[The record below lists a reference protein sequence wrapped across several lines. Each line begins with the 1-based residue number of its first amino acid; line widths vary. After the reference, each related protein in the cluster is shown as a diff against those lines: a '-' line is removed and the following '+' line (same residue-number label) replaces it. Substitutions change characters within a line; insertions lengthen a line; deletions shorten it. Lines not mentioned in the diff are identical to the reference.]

1 MVNILLEKVRVL
13 KHSLPELT
21 RFKQYLRFFSAVGL
35 LLLGLS
41 LALGSKFF
49 NQSASQVKKDTSASV
64 QAKKIKIESSSAR
77 LNQQE
82 IWVDRLEKERELLK
96 KRVEELEKVVVPLA
110 QYQWA
115 RPQGTSSTFGPAA
128 KEEVQT
134 LNPSFLGSSSSE
146 VQSADLPIND
156 PVSLKTKDK
165 VTDQPTEKIKYQR
178 ISFKLDPQFSKKIK
192 RSIDHYVP
200 AGSFVRGV
208 LTSGVVAST
217 SIQASANPQPV
228 HIQLTDLGHL
238 PQNFKADVKHC
249 FIIGSAYGDL
259 PSERVY
265 MRLEK
270 LSCVER
276 KTQEVIELSVDGY
289 VAGEDGANGLRGL
302 IIDRS
307 GPAMRNA
314 FIGGLFSGMG
324 EFFGQQKS
332 QMPTAINST
341 GVAMVNP
348 LKAQQLLEAGVGKGI
363 GNAMEKFSDFYIKR
377 AEQLQPVVEIEPG
390 RRVDVVFK
398 SGFDLNQTVYRQ
410 SLMNYRDSE
419 RRDVAA
425 RPDDQSYQLS
435 KGLSS

>member
-1 MVNILLEKVRVL
+1 MSVSVALKV
-13 KHSLPELT
+13 
-21 RFKQYLRFFSAVGL
+21 
-35 LLLGLS
+35 
-41 LALGSKFF
+41 KFF
-49 NQSASQVKKDTSASV
+49 NKAASQTEKTILSPAK
-64 QAKKIKIESSSAR
+64 QKKIRIESSSVR

-82 IWVDRLEKERELLK
+82 VWVDRLEKERDLLK
-96 KRVEELEKVVVPLA
+96 KRVEELEKMVIPLA
-110 QYQWA
+110 QQQLSHA
-115 RPQGTSSTFGPAA
+115 HSSPLKTHLIPSTS
-128 KEEVQT
+128 QT
-134 LNPSFLGSSSSE
+134 LNPDFLGSTGDAQTSFSPPD
-146 VQSADLPIND
+146 QD
-156 PVSLKTKDK
+156 PVVLKDK
-165 VTDQPTEKIKYQR
+165 AGGVFSDKPQQKVPYQR

-228 HIQLTDLGHL
+228 HIQLTDLGNL
-238 PQNFKADVKHC
+238 PRGFKTDVKQC

-276 KTQEVIELSVDGY
+276 KTEEVIELSVDGY

-302 IIDRS
+302 IVDRS

-314 FIGGLFSGMG
+314 FVGGFFSGMG
-324 EFFGQQKS
+324 EFLGQQKS
-332 QMPTAINST
+332 TMPTSIHQS
-341 GVAMVNP
+341 GVAMVSP
-348 LKAQQLLEAGVGKGI
+348 LNAQHLMQAGVGKGM

-390 RRVDVVFK
+390 RKVDVVFK
-398 SGFDLNQTVYRQ
+398 AGFDMNQTVYRQ
-410 SLMNYRDSE
+410 SLMNNRDSE
-419 RRDVAA
+419 RRDVAS
-425 RPDDQSYQLS
+425 RTDEQSYLPMKELTS
-435 KGLSS
+435 